1 MDIAS
6 IIGII
11 AGIGFVLYGYTMD
24 GGVIS
29 SLWMPS
35 AVVITVGGS
44 VGAVI
49 LAYDLKTLK
58 KMPKLLLE
66 LFISPKSKINDTIEY
81 LITLSQTAKQNGLFS
96 LEKAVMSED
105 PKKKID
111 PFLKRGILN
120 VVDGTDTEKISE
132 LMQNEIDVYEQ
143 NKLQAIS
150 MFETSAALAP
160 AFGMIGTIVGMIQM
174 LSAGMDNP
182 DTLTKAIG
190 VAFITT
196 LYGSLLANCL
206 FQPVATKLRTRLAEY
221 RLEKEMIIDAVCAI
235 RNGINPKMLREQ
247 LFSYMILSPKS
258 KKKTEKPGK
267 KGEIK

>member
-1 MDIAS
+1 MDI
-6 IIGII
+6 
-11 AGIGFVLYGYTMD
+11 GYTMD

-96 LEKAVMSED
+96 LEKAGMSED

-150 MFETSAALAP
+150 MFDTSAALA
-160 AFGMIGTIVGMIQM
+160 
-174 LSAGMDNP
+174 D
-182 DTLTKAIG
+182 
-190 VAFITT
+190 
-196 LYGSLLANCL
+196 
-206 FQPVATKLRTRLAEY
+206 R
-221 RLEKEMIIDAVCAI
+221 
-235 RNGINPKMLREQ
+235 
-247 LFSYMILSPKS
+247 KS
-258 KKKTEKPGK
+258 VV
-267 KGEIK
+267 